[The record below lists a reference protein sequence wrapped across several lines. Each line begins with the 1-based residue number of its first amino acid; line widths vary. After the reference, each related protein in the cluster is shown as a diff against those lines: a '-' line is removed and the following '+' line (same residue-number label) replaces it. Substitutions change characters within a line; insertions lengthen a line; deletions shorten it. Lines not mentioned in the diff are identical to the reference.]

1 MSQKRDYYE
10 VLGVQQ
16 GASADEIRKAYR
28 QNALKFHPDRNP
40 GDAEAEAKFKE
51 ATEAYSVLSDDQKR
65 AQYDRFGHAA
75 EMGGGFDGGM
85 GDVLSQFQDMFSD
98 FFGGFGGNG
107 GSRRRQP
114 ERGRDVGVEVEL
126 TLAEAM
132 TGCKKEITV
141 VGAAPCETC
150 AGSGAKPG
158 TKPQPCVQCG
168 GAGQVATQRGFIM
181 FQTTCPRCRG
191 GGVVISD
198 KCESCAGR
206 GSVERRSKVL
216 VSFPAGIDAGQRLRV
231 PAQGMPGVAGT
242 APGDLYVDVSLTPHD
257 TFQREGADL
266 ATRREVSFAQAALGT
281 SIPVVLP
288 DGSELEVD
296 IKAGTQPGT
305 VLHLRGQGV
314 RFVDGGGRG
323 DLHVVVGVRVP
334 TSLSRKAKKL
344 LAEFEAELDAK

>member
-10 VLGVQQ
+10 VLAVAQT
-16 GASADEIRKAYR
+16 ASSDEIRKAYR
-28 QNALKFHPDRNP
+28 QCALKFHPDRNP
-40 GDAEAEAKFKE
+40 GDAEAEVKFKE

-65 AQYDRFGHAA
+65 AQYDRFGHSAD
-75 EMGGGFDGGM
+75 MGGFEGGM

-107 GSRRRQP
+107 GNRRRQP

-132 TGCKKEITV
+132 TGIKKEVNV

-150 AGSGAKPG
+150 AGTGAKPG

-181 FQTTCPRCRG
+181 FSTTCPRCRG
-191 GGVVISD
+191 GGVVITD
-198 KCESCAGR
+198 KCESCSGR

-216 VSFPAGIDAGQRLRV
+216 VAFPAGIDAGQRLRV
-231 PAQGMPGVAGT
+231 PAQGMPGAPGT
-242 APGDLYVDVSLTPHD
+242 APGDLYVDVSLTPHES
-257 TFQREGADL
+257 FQREGADL
-266 ATRREVSFAQAALGT
+266 ATRREVSFAQATLGT
-281 SIPVVLP
+281 TISLVLP
-288 DGSELEVD
+288 DESQLEVD

-323 DLHVVVGVRVP
+323 DLHVVVGVQVP

-344 LAEFEAELDAK
+344 LAEFEAELADK